1 VGFFVS
7 KRDDAAQ
14 RLVNLYDYMQRLHF
28 TPLAMHF
35 LHIPHAF
42 FSRLSLYC
50 SLDRVIL
57 HVTRN
62 KGRPMS
68 QLKRI
73 ISVTALLAFAAVS
86 LSACSPNRTEVAN
99 WWYDNQW
106 ESASND
112 I

>member
-1 VGFFVS
+1 
-7 KRDDAAQ
+7 
-14 RLVNLYDYMQRLHF
+14 
-28 TPLAMHF
+28 
-35 LHIPHAF
+35 
-42 FSRLSLYC
+42 
-50 SLDRVIL
+50 
-57 HVTRN
+57 
-62 KGRPMS
+62 MS